1 VVNIGR
7 GLMGA
12 LKILLVD
19 VPSPVFSL
27 FPIRGNSS
35 INAPP
40 AISGWTYSVQFSAV
54 ARFVLQ
60 LLDS

>member
-1 VVNIGR
+1 
-7 GLMGA
+7 MGA

>member
-1 VVNIGR
+1 
-7 GLMGA
+7 MGA
-12 LKILLVD
+12 LKTLLVD

-27 FPIRGNSS
+27 FPIRGKSS

-40 AISGWTYSVQFSAV
+40 AISGWTSSVQCSAV